1 MSRTDLN
8 EFLARSVK
16 GATPEREGLIGAVIH
31 EARRMSTRT
40 VVFHTAIADRLGL
53 NPSDHKCADLIC
65 NETGPIT
72 AGHLAEITG
81 LSTGAITG
89 VVDRLQRAGFVER
102 APDPNDRR
110 RVVIQG
116 TKEGRAPDMRHL
128 FLPMMEGMAKLCS
141 GYTNE
146 QLTLIVGFMQ
156 GCGALTEAQIVSLRE
171 GMQERLQIEPELAEK
186 ARRSTPKK
194 PAPSAP
200 RETRRAH
207 TATRKR

>member
-1 MSRTDLN
+1 
-8 EFLARSVK
+8 
-16 GATPEREGLIGAVIH
+16 
-31 EARRMSTRT
+31 
-40 VVFHTAIADRLGL
+40 
-53 NPSDHKCADLIC
+53 
-65 NETGPIT
+65 
-72 AGHLAEITG
+72 
-81 LSTGAITG
+81 
-89 VVDRLQRAGFVER
+89 
-102 APDPNDRR
+102 
-110 RVVIQG
+110 
-116 TKEGRAPDMRHL
+116 MRHL

-141 GYTNE
+141 EYTNE

-200 RETRRAH
+200 RETRRAN